1 MKMKLPNKTTPMLLM
16 GLALTIAYVMLAYL
30 PLAGYISA
38 TRDALASQQA
48 AVAQEAALLA
58 QIEAYQTECRE
69 IEQYTASWPE
79 VRDPNL
85 HLSQLLGK
93 ISLEAKQA
101 GADGLRLEPGQIQEM
116 NAIQR
121 IPVRLGCR
129 GSFQEIHAL
138 IKQIEALPHK
148 MWIDRLE
155 LAVHDEDKNELT
167 CEMDFEAF
175 VVSAKNSH

>member
-1 MKMKLPNKTTPMLLM
+1 MKLILPNKTTPMLLL
-16 GLALTIAYVMLAYL
+16 GLALTVAYLMLAFL
-30 PLAGYISA
+30 PLGRHISA

-48 AVAQEAALLA
+48 AVAQEETLLA
-58 QIEAYQTECRE
+58 QIEAYEKECRE
-69 IEQYTASWPE
+69 IEQYTTSWPE
-79 VRDPNL
+79 VSDPNL

-93 ISLEAKQA
+93 ISLEARKV
-101 GADGLRLEPGQIQEM
+101 GADGLRLEPGQLQKM

-121 IPVRLGCR
+121 IQVRLGCR

-138 IKQIEALPHK
+138 IMQMEALPHK
-148 MWIDRLE
+148 LWIERLE
-155 LAVHDEDKNELT
+155 LAAHDEDTNELT

>member
-1 MKMKLPNKTTPMLLM
+1 MKMKLPNKSTPMLLL
-16 GLALTIAYVMLAYL
+16 GLAMTIAYVMLAYL
-30 PLAGYISA
+30 PLGRYISA

-58 QIEAYQTECRE
+58 QIETYETECHE
-69 IEQYTASWPE
+69 IEEFTASWPE
-79 VRDPNL
+79 VSDPNL

-93 ISLEAKQA
+93 ISLEAKR
-101 GADGLRLEPGQIQEM
+101 GGVDGLRLEPGQLQEM

-138 IKQIEALPHK
+138 IKQMESLPNK
-148 MWIDRLE
+148 MWIERLE
-155 LAVHDEDKNELT
+155 LAAHDEDKNELA